1 MAKGGVAIRLHPLI
15 VGTVLALLMAQTAAA
30 ATLAELSA
38 DVDRAVAGRLDEAQ
52 EQALFGRLAEVS
64 VQVADRYDQWVRTAS
79 SEHRAAATRLADG
92 LRPLLEKLHAHHQG
106 RIDKAQNEII
116 AADGNP
122 EVLYEQRWWQLDR
135 GFALAAAGQLAW
147 LHYRSAMLHPDKEA
161 QRKTWLQKSV
171 REFSEFIAAQ
181 DEKMRLESYLG
192 RAMAQRELGD
202 RAEATADLDL
212 VLAAGRSSP
221 LYWPARLALGEL
233 RASQGGATALTET
246 QRLLADAQAAG
257 LPADTLNQIRLMR
270 LDAMLVGADKG
281 LSEATRRD
289 AEALA
294 TQISRSGPS
303 WSNRVTDVVLRRMKD
318 PRPILGKSASSEWI
332 AAENLAAE
340 EKFEAAIEAYTAIA
354 RSTEPAAREHAT
366 DVHHRLGICYF
377 RLDRF
382 VEAEREFRAYLNA
395 APEGPLAS
403 EAAYLQFRAAEG
415 IYRAS
420 PTTETRSSFQSAV
433 ENFVTRFPDHDSAYE
448 GWFRYGELLQAE
460 RRYGE
465 AADAYAKVKGPPL
478 FEIRAASAEI
488 QSLADALSVTA
499 EGADATR
506 AAELRA
512 RVRGTYTRFETLA
525 SANPKVAAEELRAR
539 TTLSVAMAQSAGAAP
554 ELQASLETLRDFET
568 RHAGLPELHVLAV
581 SLRLAV
587 ASGLRDY
594 DEAAS
599 GVAKLPAGGGE
610 SPQVLDILERI
621 ARGFLV
627 TAADVAPAD
636 PASSQKWAGLA
647 GAVFDRLKAAGRP
660 LPGDVKTN
668 LAQIYNEQGR
678 LDDAAALYAE
688 LLAETPRSRTV
699 LRNAAML
706 ADRRGA
712 AAEAADYWSRL
723 AVLQD
728 VATPAW
734 YEARLAAAQ
743 GLLDSG
749 RADRACESVSEVE
762 RFRPDLRDDAT
773 KKRFAELAAR
783 ACRERP

>member
-1 MAKGGVAIRLHPLI
+1 LI
-15 VGTVLALLMAQTAAA
+15 AGAAFAAFAAQAAGA

-38 DVDRAVAGRLDEAQ
+38 DVDRAVAARLDEAQ
-52 EQALFGRLAEVS
+52 EQALFGRLAEAS
-64 VQVADRYDQWVRTAS
+64 VQVADRYDQWVRTGS
-79 SEHRAAATRLADG
+79 SEHRGAATRLADG
-92 LRPLLEKLHAHHQG
+92 LRPLLEKLHAYHQG
-106 RIDKAQNEII
+106 RIDKAQKEIV

-135 GFALAAAGQLAW
+135 GFTLAAAGQLAW
-147 LHYRSAMLHPDKEA
+147 LHYRSAMLHPDKET

-192 RAMAQRELGD
+192 RAMAQRELGESQ
-202 RAEATADLDL
+202 EAVADLDL
-212 VLAAGRSSP
+212 VLAAGKNSP

-233 RASQGGATALTET
+233 RASQGGAAGIVET
-246 QRLLADAQAAG
+246 QRLLADAQAGG

-270 LDAMLVGADKG
+270 LDAMLVSAEKG
-281 LSEATRRD
+281 LSDAALRD
-289 AEALA
+289 AAALA
-294 TQISRSGPS
+294 AQISKSGPS

-318 PRPILGKSASSEWI
+318 PRPVLGKSASSEWI
-332 AAENLAAE
+332 AAENLASE
-340 EKFEAAIEAYTAIA
+340 EKFEAAIEAYEAIA
-354 RSTEPAAREHAT
+354 RSTDPAAREHAT

-377 RLDRF
+377 RLNRF
-382 VEAEREFRAYLNA
+382 AEAEREFRAYLNE
-395 APEGPLAS
+395 APNGPLAS

-415 IYRAS
+415 IYRAH
-420 PTTETRSSFQSAV
+420 PTAEASSSFQATV
-433 ENFVTRFPDHDSAYE
+433 ENFVTRFSDHDSAYE
-448 GWFRYGELLQAE
+448 GWFRYAELLQAG
-460 RRYGE
+460 RRYRD

-488 QSLADALSVTA
+488 QSLADALSA
-499 EGADATR
+499 PPEDADAAW

-512 RVRGTYTRFETLA
+512 RVRDAYDRFEKLA
-525 SANPKVAAEELRAR
+525 TANPKLAAEELRAR
-539 TTLSVAMAQSAGAAP
+539 TTLSVAMAQSAGMAP
-554 ELQASLETLRDFET
+554 ELRASLDTLRNFET
-568 RHAGLPELHVLAV
+568 RYANLPDLHVLALA
-581 SLRLAV
+581 LRLAV

-594 DEAAS
+594 DEAVS
-599 GVAKLPAGGGE
+599 GVSKLPPAGSE

-636 PASSQKWAGLA
+636 PAASQQWAALA
-647 GAVFDRLKAAGRP
+647 GTVFDRLKTAGRP

-668 LAQIYNEQGR
+668 LAQIYAEQGR

-688 LLAETPRSRTV
+688 LLAETPRSRTL

-706 ADRRGA
+706 SDRRSVP
-712 AAEAADYWSRL
+712 AEAADYWARL
-723 AVLQD
+723 AVLQE

-734 YEARLAAAQ
+734 YEARLASAK

-749 RADRACESVSEVE
+749 QADRACQSVREVE
-762 RFRPDLRDDAT
+762 RFRPDLRDDTT
-773 KKRFAELAAR
+773 KKRFAELAAS
-783 ACRERP
+783 ACREKP

>member
-1 MAKGGVAIRLHPLI
+1 
-15 VGTVLALLMAQTAAA
+15 MAQTADA

-38 DVDRAVAGRLDEAQ
+38 DVDRAVAGRLDEGQ
-52 EQALFGRLAEVS
+52 EQALLGRLAEVS

-79 SEHRAAATRLADG
+79 AEHRAAATRLADG

-106 RIDKAQNEII
+106 RIDKAQKEII

-202 RAEATADLDL
+202 REEAAADLDL
-212 VLAAGRSSP
+212 VLAAGKSGP

-233 RASQGGATALTET
+233 RASQGGTSALGET

-281 LSEATRRD
+281 LSESTRRD
-289 AEALA
+289 AAALA
-294 TQISRSGPS
+294 AQISKSGPS

-332 AAENLAAE
+332 AAENLASE
-340 EKFEAAIEAYTAIA
+340 EKFEAAIEAYDAIA
-354 RSTEPAAREHAT
+354 RSTDPAAREHAT

-377 RLDRF
+377 RLNRF
-382 VEAEREFRAYLNA
+382 EEAEREFRAYLNA
-395 APEGPLAS
+395 APDGPLAA
-403 EAAYLQFRAAEG
+403 EASYLQFRAAEG
-415 IYRAS
+415 LYRAR
-420 PTTETRSSFQSAV
+420 PTAETRSSFQSTVA
-433 ENFVTRFPDHDSAYE
+433 NFVTRFPDHDSAYE
-448 GWFRYGELLQAE
+448 GWFRYAELLQAD
-460 RRYGE
+460 RRYFE

-488 QSLADALSVTA
+488 QSLADALSAPPEGSGA
-499 EGADATR
+499 EW
-506 AAELRA
+506 AAETRA
-512 RVRGTYTRFETLA
+512 RVRDAHRRFETA
-525 SANPKVAAEELRAR
+525 ATANPKLAAEELRAR
-539 TTLSVAMAQSAGAAP
+539 TTLSVAMAQSAGVAP
-554 ELQASLETLRDFET
+554 DLQTSLDTLRDFE
-568 RHAGLPELHVLAV
+568 RRYADLPELHVLALA
-581 SLRLAV
+581 LRLAV

-599 GVAKLPAGGGE
+599 GVSKLPPAGSE

-627 TAADVAPAD
+627 TAADVAPTD
-636 PASSQKWAGLA
+636 PASSQKWASLA
-647 GAVFDRLKAAGRP
+647 GSVFDRLKTAGRP

-668 LAQIYNEQGR
+668 LAQIYSEQGR
-678 LDDAAALYAE
+678 IDDAAALYTE
-688 LLAETPRSRTV
+688 LLAETPRSRTL
-699 LRNAAML
+699 LRNAAMI

-712 AAEAADYWSRL
+712 SAEAADYWARL
-723 AVLQD
+723 AVLQE

-734 YEARLAAAQ
+734 YEARLAAAK

-749 RADRACESVSEVE
+749 QADRACEGVREVE

-773 KKRFAELAAR
+773 KKRFAELAAS
-783 ACRERP
+783 ACRETP